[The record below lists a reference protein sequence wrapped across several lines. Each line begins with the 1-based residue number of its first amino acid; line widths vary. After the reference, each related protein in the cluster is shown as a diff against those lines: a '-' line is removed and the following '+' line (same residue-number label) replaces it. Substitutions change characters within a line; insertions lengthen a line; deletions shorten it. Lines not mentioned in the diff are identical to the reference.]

1 MIYVIEGPDRAGKSS
16 FIDRLRNKIANPNI
30 LTIHSSRPP
39 SCIPKDE
46 IAEWTVMYYKQL
58 LENVLELSSK
68 GYDIILDRSWISE
81 CVYGHIYR
89 NVRIPQGLLE
99 CTFYGEED
107 NFTLCYLYDSAVNL
121 IAREDGESDA
131 TNIDQKQ
138 DELDAFDRFLKSSTI
153 TNVVRIDWTVENFNK
168 TTLDYFANKIVK
180 SN

>member
-1 MIYVIEGPDRAGKSS
+1 
-16 FIDRLRNKIANPNI
+16 
-30 LTIHSSRPP
+30 
-39 SCIPKDE
+39 
-46 IAEWTVMYYKQL
+46 
-58 LENVLELSSK
+58 
-68 GYDIILDRSWISE
+68 
-81 CVYGHIYR
+81 
-89 NVRIPQGLLE
+89 
-99 CTFYGEED
+99 
-107 NFTLCYLYDSAVNL
+107 L